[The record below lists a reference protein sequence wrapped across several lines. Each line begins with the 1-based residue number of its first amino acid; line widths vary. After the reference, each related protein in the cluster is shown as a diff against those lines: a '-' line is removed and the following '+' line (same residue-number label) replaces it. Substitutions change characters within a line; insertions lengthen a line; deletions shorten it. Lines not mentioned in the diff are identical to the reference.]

1 MESKMASLYKN
12 NNTWYLSITHNG
24 IRKARSLK
32 TKCHQVAKTI
42 KPHAESTLI
51 AEINGYITKNENLS
65 FDELCKRFLVHNH
78 SWSINTYKLI
88 KHILTSHLSGKPLP
102 ANPTSK
108 AIHIRHINQ
117 CWKWGVKNN
126 LVQKAKLLPGDTKGE
141 SRLRTFTKEELQLMF
156 SCITNKKFNQ
166 FVQFAYYTGARSGEI
181 RSLAKENVLDDSI
194 IVRGKT
200 GRRIVKLNN
209 QAKKVIRAQDELWN
223 YTKDYVSH
231 RFKKEVRRL
240 GIKNARFH
248 DLRRTFGLNL
258 IKQGMSV
265 YKVSKLL
272 GHKSVRTTEQHYAPL
287 LTIEIEDFVL

>member
-1 MESKMASLYKN
+1 MASLYKKRDV
-12 NNTWYLSITHNG
+12 WYLALTINKT
-24 IRKARSLK
+24 RVTKSLR
-32 TKCHQVAKTI
+32 TKDYNVAKSI
-42 KPHAESTLI
+42 KPHAESKLI
-51 AEINGYITKNENLS
+51 AEINGFETKNENLS

-78 SWSINTYKLI
+78 DWSINTYKLI
-88 KHILTSHLSGKPLP
+88 KHILNSHLSDKPLP

-117 CWKWGVKNN
+117 CWKWGLKNN

-181 RSLAKENVLDDSI
+181 RSLTQENVLDDSVV
-194 IVRGKT
+194 VRGKT

-209 QAKKVIRAQDELWN
+209 QAKKVIDAQDELWN

-240 GIKNARFH
+240 GIRNARFH

-258 IKQGMSV
+258 IKQGMSI

-287 LTIEIEDFVL
+287 LTVEIEDFVL